1 MKTHEI
7 ANANNKLIQQKIVA
21 EIKELPIISK
31 HFENAFILVHDENF
45 NLPIVDISSK
55 EKSQITK
62 LVQDA

>member
-45 NLPIVDISSK
+45 NLPIVDISLK
-55 EKSQITK
+55 EKSQIIK

>member
-21 EIKELPIISK
+21 EIKQMPIISK
-31 HFENAFILVHDENF
+31 HFEDAFILVHDENF
-45 NLPIVDISSK
+45 NLPIADISSK

-62 LVQDA
+62 LIQDA

>member
-1 MKTHEI
+1 MNTQKI
-7 ANANNKLIQQKIVA
+7 VNANNKAIQQKIVA
-21 EIKELPIISK
+21 EIKEMPIISK
-31 HFENAFILVHDENF
+31 HFEDAFILVHDENF

>member
-31 HFENAFILVHDENF
+31 HFEDAFILVHDENF